1 MIKKSW
7 QNQVKAASA
16 QFQDYTFNASGW
28 RKINIMNNIDAVI
41 NSDNMAL
48 LWNDNSKQ
56 TLQQLH
62 TRMTKS
68 TSLQGEAFGT

>member
-1 MIKKSW
+1 
-7 QNQVKAASA
+7 
-16 QFQDYTFNASGW
+16 
-28 RKINIMNNIDAVI
+28 MNNIDAVI

-62 TRMTKS
+62 TCMTKS
-68 TSLQGEAFGT
+68 TSSQGDLIHEFQK